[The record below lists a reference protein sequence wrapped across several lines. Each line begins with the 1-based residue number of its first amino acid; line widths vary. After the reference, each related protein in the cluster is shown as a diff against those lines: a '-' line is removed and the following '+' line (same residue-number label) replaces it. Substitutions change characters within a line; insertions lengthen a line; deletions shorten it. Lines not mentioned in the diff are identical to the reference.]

1 MSTRVKVTEL
11 PTCDIHTYEK
21 GDPNVTAHYDGAT
34 IMGPWANMCAEC
46 FEAYGVGLG
55 TGRGQELIPAS
66 EWVEETHEDR
76 KARVD
81 AAAAAGDID
90 AMLDAIGDG
99 DITDYL

>member
-66 EWVEETHEDR
+66 EWVEEEGDR
-76 KARVD
+76 RTRVRE
-81 AAAAAGDID
+81 ALESGD
-90 AMLDAIGDG
+90 LDAIEEAVGDG
-99 DITDYL
+99 DIAEWL